1 MTVFT
6 RTWSSA
12 YENLPAG
19 SEDRRF
25 GDDRMREIKADVRE
39 RLEVDHSLEGDAD
52 DGKHKKV
59 TLLPQTATPTLETD
73 DTALWADTD
82 DKLYFKRSDGT
93 DVSVVLDSEIQ
104 TLTDAA
110 NIAWDLD
117 ESAVMEVTLSANRT
131 LSNPTNGYNGGVY
144 ILVVHQDS
152 TGSRTLSYGDEFDF
166 GDIGEPNLSTTAS
179 EFDILSFI
187 RLGNK
192 MRFASI
198 VQGYS

>member
-1 MTVFT
+1 MTDFT

-25 GDDRMREIKADVRE
+25 GDDRIREVKTDVRE
-39 RLEVDHSLEGDAD
+39 RLEVDHSLEGDGD

-117 ESAVMEVTLSANRT
+117 ESAVMEVTLGADRT

-144 ILVVHQDS
+144 VLVVHQDS
-152 TGSRTLSYGDEFDF
+152 TGSRALSYGTDFDF
-166 GDIGEPNLSTTAS
+166 GDAGEPTLTTTAS

-187 RLGNK
+187 RLGGE
-192 MRFASI
+192 MRFVSI
-198 VQGYS
+198 AVGYS